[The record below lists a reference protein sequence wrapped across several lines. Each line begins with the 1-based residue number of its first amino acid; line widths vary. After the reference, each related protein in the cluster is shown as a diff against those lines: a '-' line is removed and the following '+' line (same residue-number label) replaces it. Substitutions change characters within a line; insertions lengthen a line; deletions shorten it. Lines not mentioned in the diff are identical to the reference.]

1 MTSHNKAV
9 KTSIHCASLLSA
21 GPFISHSSFHPT
33 LPPSSN
39 PYPAQPMTA
48 ALPAWHSHHAFP
60 SGSKRKVIFH
70 SLFSSFSTVWHQ
82 LDGVHENA
90 SMLSLLHLSVAMHQ
104 GAVCTVHERTAA
116 NSLWLGHVWIVM
128 DRWKTQITVW
138 IWPVWFNVMG
148 ECSSPAFCHSFFD
161 YILKSCHWL
170 ALNPAVNC
178 LKCIIRNGTVNWCLL
193 LSFKIVYFFC
203 VTWSL
208 KMPCMRCVGNIC
220 IMTSA

>member
-1 MTSHNKAV
+1 MSASPELAWFLGPFKWSSLWYKFPYCATWSKPHCLIISFYPTEPRTSSSFQRCCLIYPKFVTSHNKAV

-21 GPFISHSSFHPT
+21 GPFISHSSFQPA

-104 GAVCTVHERTAA
+104 GAVCTIHERTAA
-116 NSLWLGHVWIVM
+116 NSLWLGHVWKCYGQMENTNHCVDLTSVI
-128 DRWKTQITVW
+128 Q
-138 IWPVWFNVMG
+138 
-148 ECSSPAFCHSFFD
+148 CHGR
-161 YILKSCHWL
+161 
-170 ALNPAVNC
+170 V
-178 LKCIIRNGTVNWCLL
+178 
-193 LSFKIVYFFC
+193 
-203 VTWSL
+203 
-208 KMPCMRCVGNIC
+208 
-220 IMTSA
+220 